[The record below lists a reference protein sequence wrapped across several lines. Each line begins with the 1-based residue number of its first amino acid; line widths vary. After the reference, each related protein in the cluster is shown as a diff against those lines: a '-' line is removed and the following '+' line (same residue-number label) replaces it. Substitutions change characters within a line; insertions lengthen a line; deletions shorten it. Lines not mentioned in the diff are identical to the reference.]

1 MKKKEFEMVLQK
13 IESPAKTKANLEQ
26 YMTPAKIASD
36 ILWKAYHKGDI
47 AGKFVIDLGCG
58 TGIFSIGASL
68 LKAKKVIGVDIDKNL
83 IEIAKKEAKKFGLKI
98 KFFSMDIENFCEK
111 GDVVIMNPPFGA
123 QYSNR
128 KADKKFLMKAMDV
141 ANTIYSI
148 HLKDSIPFI
157 KKFVKLPWNFYV
169 LEEYKFPIK
178 ATMPFHEKK
187 VKYYNVVAI
196 NLRKE

>member
-58 TGIFSIGASL
+58 TGIFSIGAAL

-98 KFFSMDIENFCEK
+98 KFFSMDIENFYEK

-169 LEEYKFPIK
+169 LEEHKFPIK

>member
-1 MKKKEFEMVLQK
+1 MKKKEFEIILQK

-68 LKAKKVIGVDIDKNL
+68 LKAKKVIGIDIDKNL
-83 IEIAKKEAKKFGLKI
+83 IEIARRGAEKFGLKI
-98 KFFSMDIENFCEK
+98 EFFSMDIENFCEK
-111 GDVVIMNPPFGA
+111 GDVVIMNAPFGA

-157 KKFVKLPWNFYV
+157 KKFVKPPWNFYI

-196 NLRKE
+196 NLRRK